1 MRVSSIRA
9 CSTRVCSARQ
19 HMQSAAKSTGS
30 QCLIISAATSAGT
43 PKSNET
49 DPAEVSDDELP
60 PPSDNPPRV
69 RRLLLGCVLG
79 ASPTVSVDGGV
90 ELDACDRKLSVSVVS
105 PGVSLSVAAI
115 GLFPSR
121 ISRVHASEPASD
133 EAPCARRRHR
143 ALARGGEVPNIA
155 LLFTVHVTELARTAC
170 AAGEAPPWSVPLH
183 MTQI

>member
-1 MRVSSIRA
+1 MSSIRA

-19 HMQSAAKSTGS
+19 HMHSAAKSTGS

-49 DPAEVSDDELP
+49 DPAEGSDDELP
-60 PPSDNPPRV
+60 QPSDKPPRV

-90 ELDACDRKLSVSVVS
+90 ELDARDRKVSVSAVS

-115 GLFPSR
+115 GLLPSR
-121 ISRVHASEPASD
+121 ISRGKPAKRG
-133 EAPCARRRHR
+133 APPARFS
-143 ALARGGEVPNIA
+143 AGGEVPYPTRTKV
-155 LLFTVHVTELARTAC
+155 LTYFFSVRFSQLTRTAC
-170 AAGEAPPWSVPLH
+170 AAGEAPPCSVPLH
-183 MTQI
+183 ITKI

>member
-1 MRVSSIRA
+1 MCGGSARVRVSSIRA

-19 HMQSAAKSTGS
+19 HMQSAAKSAGS

-49 DPAEVSDDELP
+49 DPAEVSDDEVP

-105 PGVSLSVAAI
+105 PGVSVSVAAI

-121 ISRVHASEPASD
+121 ISRVHACRSA
-133 EAPCARRRHR
+133 RRHR
-143 ALARGGEVPNIA
+143 ALARGGGS
-155 LLFTVHVTELARTAC
+155 TKHS
-170 AAGEAPPWSVPLH
+170 GLH
-183 MTQI
+183 CISHKFSTHRRRRR

>member
-1 MRVSSIRA
+1 MRA

-19 HMQSAAKSTGS
+19 HMHSAAKSTGS

-43 PKSNET
+43 PKSSET
-49 DPAEVSDDELP
+49 DPAEGSDDELP

-90 ELDACDRKLSVSVVS
+90 ELEARDRKVSVSVVS

-121 ISRVHASEPASD
+121 ISR
-133 EAPCARRRHR
+133 
-143 ALARGGEVPNIA
+143 RGEM
-155 LLFTVHVTELARTAC
+155 RQ
-170 AAGEAPPWSVPLH
+170 AGEAWRAASAL
-183 MTQI
+183 

>member
-1 MRVSSIRA
+1 MRVRVRVRVGIRVKVVGGSARVRVSSIRA

-49 DPAEVSDDELP
+49 DPAEGSDDELP

-105 PGVSLSVAAI
+105 PGASVSVAAI

-121 ISRVHASEPASD
+121 IL
-133 EAPCARRRHR
+133 PCARRAPPPRFS
-143 ALARGGEVPNIA
+143 ARGEVPNIYQ
-155 LLFTVHVTELARTAC
+155 TVYLTN
-170 AAGEAPPWSVPLH
+170 
-183 MTQI
+183 

>member
-1 MRVSSIRA
+1 MRA

-90 ELDACDRKLSVSVVS
+90 ELDARDRKLSVSVSVVS

-121 ISRVHASEPASD
+121 ISRVHACGPASD
-133 EAPCARRRHR
+133 EASCGA
-143 ALARGGEVPNIA
+143 AIA
-155 LLFTVHVTELARTAC
+155 L
-170 AAGEAPPWSVPLH
+170 
-183 MTQI
+183 